1 MCLAGVGPKEDGKY
15 SKEEIERFQTVM
27 TDPTYPL
34 VVEFL
39 GQLQGGRWLVRM
51 EGKEDGEDVVKFLV
65 ENYGFTAGEN
75 PPVTPPTFTEKTVQ
89 LPVPVQ
95 KEVVKGPIIAQ
106 KLELEEG
113 CEGTVK
119 VMKSPDTVL
128 VFPSNRQDLFRSI
141 MEQAQATT
149 LQGDVD
155 PVSGTSCLAKDPQ
168 DELYYRVEIIEVNKE
183 KGKATL
189 FQIDQGKVVEEDIKL
204 LNPIPEDLAQ
214 EVGLLTEVSIRGMKS
229 MDNWNDEQEKIAK
242 IVLDVG
248 GSTIFK
254 FTEVKLIGSKL
265 FINARNLEGI
275 DAASCLLEAG
285 LPAESSFNSKF
296 YYAKNIFRVNISY

>member
-1 MCLAGVGPKEDGKY
+1 MV
-15 SKEEIERFQTVM
+15 I
-27 TDPTYPL
+27 TDLTYPL
-34 VVEFL
+34 VLEFL
-39 GQLQGGRWLVRM
+39 GQLPGGRWLVRM
-51 EGKEDGEDVVKFLV
+51 EGKNDGEDVAKFLV
-65 ENYGFTAGEN
+65 ENGVLAGGEI
-75 PPVTPPTFTEKTVQ
+75 PPVTAPTFREAIVQ
-89 LPVPVQ
+89 LPVPAK
-95 KEVVKGPIIAQ
+95 KEVLKGPTIAQ
-106 KLELEEG
+106 RVDLEEG
-113 CEGTVK
+113 CDGTIK
-119 VMKSPDTVL
+119 AMESPITVL
-128 VFPSNRQDLFRSI
+128 VLPSNRQDLFLSI
-141 MEQAQATT
+141 MEKCQATT
-149 LQGDVD
+149 LQGEVD
-155 PVSGTSCLAKDPQ
+155 PVLGTSCLAKDPQ
-168 DELYYRVEIIEVNKE
+168 DELYYRAEIIEVNKE

-285 LPAESSFNSKF
+285 LPAESSFDSKF